1 LTCRRTSILLA
12 TATATLA
19 LQGVA
24 QAATKTVYMGAPPAD
39 AKKFNAVH
47 TDTMAFFPEKIT
59 IAAGGSVSF
68 VVVGFHNVDFPPK
81 GGKIL
86 EQLVQTTPIT
96 GANDAANVPF
106 WYSGIGLKN
115 YAFAPALQDQSAGLG
130 QHLTY
135 TGAKRVMSHIP
146 LNTAHPFAPFK
157 PMVVKFPKPGTY
169 TYYDDLHP
177 GQKGTVTVL
186 KKGAKVPTAAQD
198 KKAIAK
204 QVASEL
210 SFARTLTNIAQPANT
225 MYLGWAGDKG
235 KVEYIN
241 FLPDSMTV
249 AVGTTVTFAMS
260 PGSFETH
267 TATAGPGDYLT
278 DPTSYIGA
286 IADSFNLPQFDPK
299 GVYPSEPLGTIGTL
313 TPTTHGNGFW
323 NSGALD
329 QFAATPVASS
339 AKVKFTQ
346 PGTYHFAC
354 MIHPVMRG
362 TVIVQ

>member
-1 LTCRRTSILLA
+1 MVRLTWYVTDREEYLGIPAREIGAAYREVMGRISLRWRLSRSVALVEAQARVEIEATAVVPRGLIRDRFAIVPKGVLLTRRRTQLLLAA

-19 LQGVA
+19 LHGAA

-47 TDTMAFFPEKIT
+47 TDTMDFFPSKIV
-59 IAAGGSVSF
+59 IAAGDWVSF

-86 EQLVQTTPIT
+86 EQLVQTTPVT
-96 GANDAANVPF
+96 AANDAAGAPF

-135 TGAKRVMSHIP
+135 TGAKRVISHIP

-186 KKGAKVPTAAQD
+186 KKGAKAPTAAQD

-210 SFARTLTNIAQPANT
+210 GFARTLTNIALPSNT
-225 MYLGWAGDKG
+225 MYLGVAGDKG

-241 FLPDSMTV
+241 FFPGLPHGADRHDRHVRDEPRLSSRRTRRRQ
-249 AVGTTVTFAMS
+249 ARATT
-260 PGSFETH
+260 
-267 TATAGPGDYLT
+267 
-278 DPTSYIGA
+278 
-286 IADSFNLPQFDPK
+286 
-299 GVYPSEPLGTIGTL
+299 
-313 TPTTHGNGFW
+313 
-323 NSGALD
+323 
-329 QFAATPVASS
+329 
-339 AKVKFTQ
+339 
-346 PGTYHFAC
+346 
-354 MIHPVMRG
+354 
-362 TVIVQ
+362 

>member
-1 LTCRRTSILLA
+1 LTCRRTRILLA
-12 TATATLA
+12 TATATFA
-19 LQGVA
+19 LHGAA

-47 TDTMAFFPEKIT
+47 ADTMDFFPSKIV
-59 IAAGGSVSF
+59 IAAGDSVSF

-81 GGKIL
+81 GGRIL

-96 GANDAANVPF
+96 AAADAAGAPF
-106 WYSGIGLKN
+106 WFSGIGLKN
-115 YAFAPALQDQSAGLG
+115 YEFAPALQDQSAGLG

-157 PMVVKFPKPGTY
+157 PMVVKFPKPGLY
-169 TYYDDLHP
+169 KYYDDLHP
-177 GQKGTVTVL
+177 GQVGYVSVLEKGSKLT
-186 KKGAKVPTAAQD
+186 TAAQD
-198 KKAIAK
+198 RKIIAQ
-204 QVASEL
+204 QVKSEL
-210 SFARTLTNIAQPANT
+210 NAARTLTNIAMPANT
-225 MYLGWAGDKG
+225 MYLGVAGDKG
-235 KVEYIN
+235 KVEYID
-241 FLPDSMTV
+241 FFPDSLTV
-249 AVGTTVTFAMS
+249 PTGTTVTFAMS

-278 DPTSYIGA
+278 DPASYIGA

-299 GVYPSEPLGTIGTL
+299 GVYPSEPLGTVGTL
-313 TPTTHGNGFW
+313 TATTHGNGFW

-329 QFAATPVASS
+329 QFAATPVASA

>member
-1 LTCRRTSILLA
+1 LNRRRTRILLA
-12 TATATLA
+12 TATATLVLPGA
-19 LQGVA
+19 A
-24 QAATKTVYMGAPPAD
+24 QAASKTVYMGAPPAD

-47 TDTMAFFPEKIT
+47 TDTMDFFPSKIV
-59 IAAGGSVSF
+59 IAAGDSVSF

-96 GANDAANVPF
+96 GIDDAAGAPF
-106 WYSGIGLKN
+106 WFSGIGLKN
-115 YAFAPALQDQSAGLG
+115 YAFAPALQNQSAGLG
-130 QHLTY
+130 QHLVY

-157 PMVVKFPKPGTY
+157 PMVVKFPKPGLY

-177 GQKGTVTVL
+177 GQKGYVSVL

-198 KKAIAK
+198 KKLIAQ
-204 QVASEL
+204 QVKSEL
-210 SFARTLTNIAQPANT
+210 KVAKTLQSAKAPANT
-225 MYLGWAGDKG
+225 MYLGYAGDKG

-241 FLPDSMTV
+241 FLPDSLTV
-249 AVGTTVTFAMS
+249 PVGATVTFAMS

-299 GVYPSEPLGTIGTL
+299 GVYPSEPLGTVGTL
-313 TPTTHGNGFW
+313 APTTHGNGFW

-329 QFAATPVASS
+329 EFAATPVASQ
-339 AKVKFTQ
+339 AQVKFTA